1 MKQYLASFLRKI
13 FREKHLGYKV
23 RYEFLG
29 LHINAS
35 PFEYLRREI
44 KKIINNS
51 RQFKKIIILFNHTGE
66 TSFLLSGLYQNL
78 NRAELND
85 ILFIGTISYHR
96 DLINLYCPTNNYIF
110 RPDINWVH
118 VRWDVS
124 EVAFNVKETI
134 VILSPVT
141 KYFAEYEKAVRM
153 NSNFPHFC
161 RNLFEKNKR
170 FYEPEDIK
178 PFISKRQKIWTS
190 TKLKAS
196 NVNKKYILISNES
209 ASNKNFPWIFW
220 FTLSH
225 KLRLLGYDVVFNTFI
240 NSPASSI
247 GKSFFTTLGEGIEVA
262 RHAECLIALRSG
274 FLDLSL
280 PVAKQMIVLYTPFKF
295 RSRELPIMTAAKV
308 QKAFSLKEI
317 PCKHKCNINEL
328 IIENPENVDFTKLID
343 MVINSITPPPLKI
356 LRRIILRLIFL
367 LNNFRYLSLS
377 LELS

>member
-1 MKQYLASFLRKI
+1 M
-13 FREKHLGYKV
+13 
-23 RYEFLG
+23 
-29 LHINAS
+29 
-35 PFEYLRREI
+35 
-44 KKIINNS
+44 NN
-51 RQFKKIIILFNHTGE
+51 
-66 TSFLLSGLYQNL
+66 
-78 NRAELND
+78 

-118 VRWDVS
+118 ARWDVS

-134 VILSPVT
+134 VILSPII

-178 PFISKRQKIWTS
+178 PFISKRQKIWAS

-225 KLRLLGYDVVFNTFI
+225 KLRLLGYDVVFNAFI

-262 RHAECLIALRSG
+262 RRAECLISLRSG

-343 MVINSITPPPLKI
+343 MVINSITPPP
-356 LRRIILRLIFL
+356 
-367 LNNFRYLSLS
+367 
-377 LELS
+377 